1 LEPLKFEKNIPTPIE
16 INIPTPIEKN
26 IPNPRVPTPRVIG
39 LQ

>member
-16 INIPTPIEKN
+16 INIPIPIEKN
-26 IPNPRVPTPRVIG
+26 IPNQRVPTPRVIG